1 MQESTVTW
9 TLLVKVEGAE
19 GGGKSNSGAKM
30 AEKKSAGS
38 EGGSKKTAGGDKSDA
53 SDMGWLGEAYS
64 SYKKIKGF
72 APVASA
78 IVVSK
83 QLFQW
88 GMNVVFRNRGNSV
101 AQQKFNTAMSF
112 VSKGVAIGGSLAAGI
127 ATLNPLLIAGG
138 VTSAITT
145 AIGLAEEREQYN
157 YERNW
162 ESMSLRYARERAGVS
177 YNRSRTEG
185 N

>member
-1 MQESTVTW
+1 MQESTVTYE
-9 TLLVKVEGAE
+9 LIVKVEGAE

-38 EGGSKKTAGGDKSDA
+38 GGGSKKTAGGDKSDA
-53 SDMGWLGEAYS
+53 SDMGWLGEAYA

-72 APVASA
+72 ATVAGA

-88 GMNVVFRNRGNSV
+88 GHNVIFRNRGNSV
-101 AQQKFNTAMSF
+101 AQQKFNTKMSF
-112 VSKGVAIGGSLAAGI
+112 VSKGLAIGGSFVAGI
-127 ATLNPLLIAGG
+127 ATMNPLLIVGG

-145 AIGLAEEREQYN
+145 ALGLAEEREQYN